1 VFVVLGL
8 VLAFWLA
15 GLFLVRAL
23 PGEPLWIVYLLLFW
37 ALLTYLAL
45 PRLHQLFTL
54 IYVPDYFIGRT
65 RTGDGLLGDPVNLA
79 LEGSEEDIHEAMQ
92 AAGWILADEITV
104 RSTWGM
110 IVSALVRRSYPAAP
124 VSNLYL
130 FGRRHAFAYQ
140 QEVDGNPSQR
150 HHVRFWRTP
159 DGWRLPGGER
169 VAWLAAGTYD
179 RSVGLSAFTG
189 QVTHKIDA
197 DIDVE
202 RDYIINTVR
211 YADPKSNVRV
221 ISQFST
227 SYHSRNGGGD
237 EVRTDG
243 DLPVLDVT
251 GAAERFPLDIES
263 DSEAGGRARRLPP
276 VPLLGAGLLTI
287 VSAIVA
293 CGDVLHAP
301 DTLTVVRLGVQ
312 SLILLMWIMAVRHKR
327 WAWVTYMAIETL
339 AAFGTLSFPDEASS
353 IFQAALAVLVVLAV
367 TANPVRTWVNE
378 GRTDPRVR
386 LSQAEQYGRS
396 LSAWPYAPP
405 SVPHYRTSV
414 PEHARGEDLLFDFFK
429 ESDLSRDVENRVTRA
444 VVHGAGE
451 CLANILCR

>member
-1 VFVVLGL
+1 MDSGKVIERYPVPPEKPRYTSEVQKVSGRRGPRLYEAVAGVFVVFGL
-8 VLAFWLA
+8 ILAFWLA
-15 GLFLVRAL
+15 GLLLMRAL

-79 LEGSEEDIHEAMQ
+79 LEGSEEDIHAAMQ
-92 AAGWILADEITV
+92 AAGWTLADEITL
-104 RSTWGM
+104 RSSWGM
-110 IVSALVRRSYPAAP
+110 IVSALGRRSYPAAP

-140 QEVDGNPSQR
+140 QEVDGNASQR

-169 VAWLAAGTYD
+169 VQWLAAGTYD

-197 DIDVE
+197 NIDIE

-211 YADPKSNVRV
+211 YADPQSSVRV
-221 ISQFST
+221 IDQFST

-237 EVRTDG
+237 EVHTDG
-243 DLPVLDVT
+243 DLPVLDVA
-251 GAAERFPLDIES
+251 GAAPRLRLSTADGGEQSER
-263 DSEAGGRARRLPP
+263 AHRLPP
-276 VPLLGAGLLTI
+276 LPLLGAGLLSI
-287 VSAIVA
+287 MSVVAA
-293 CGDVLHAP
+293 CGDVLQGP
-301 DTLTVVRLGVQ
+301 DALTGTRLVVQ
-312 SLILLMWIMAVRHKR
+312 SLILLTWIQAVRHRR
-327 WAWVTYMAIETL
+327 WAWVAFMAIETL
-339 AAFGTLSFPDEASS
+339 AAFGTLCFPDEASG

-367 TANPVRTWVNE
+367 TANPVRAWVNE

-386 LSQAEQYGRS
+386 LPQS
-396 LSAWPYAPP
+396 
-405 SVPHYRTSV
+405 
-414 PEHARGEDLLFDFFK
+414 
-429 ESDLSRDVENRVTRA
+429 
-444 VVHGAGE
+444 
-451 CLANILCR
+451 